1 MRFCVL
7 IAIIALFAPGILV
20 AQQHPGTITG
30 EILSEGK
37 PVPFVNVGITELA
50 TGSTTDEQGKF
61 SINNI
66 PSGTYHL
73 KASFVGYETVVKKIT
88 ISGERPSITIKIEI
102 RPLPELLN
110 EVVVT
115 GTRTEKRRID
125 VAVPVNILS
134 AAAMQSTQ
142 SLNLSEA
149 LNYQPGIRIEKD
161 CQTCNYSQVRMN
173 GMGGS
178 YSQILINSRP
188 LFSSLAGLYGLE
200 QLPAAMIDRVEIVKG
215 GGSALYGSNAIAGV
229 INIIIK
235 DPVDNSYEI
244 GSTYSVI
251 EKNTNDLQHDLYA
264 SLVSKNKK
272 SGANMIVSLRDRQAW
287 DANGDGFSE
296 LASLENT
303 AASVNA
309 FHRISTDSKIRL
321 SLNGIHEIRNGGDQL
336 NREPHNRQQS
346 EFRDAK
352 IGAANIDFTHDFYEK
367 RTSLSVYTGAQIT
380 DRKHYTGTFGSDG
393 YGITNNHTI
402 VCGAQLSHDV
412 LNFISGKNKI
422 SLGFEFQKDDIL
434 DKIPVYN
441 YLIDQKTFQTGT
453 YLQSDWDLHRK
464 INLISGVRI
473 STHNLSDE
481 LEVSPRINLLYKITS
496 RLQFRISGSTG
507 FRAPQ
512 AFDSDLHIAFSGGGI
527 ALTTIDPN
535 LIPEKS
541 VSYSGSLDYNYGTS
555 NYIYGFTVSSF
566 YTSLANTF
574 ILEEIESSQQE
585 TALFRTNGDGAIVQ
599 GATFEVRGNYNY
611 KIEGDAGLTVQ
622 KSRYQSS
629 LFWSNEVEGTK
640 SFLRTPEVYGYFSL
654 TLQPFKKLKTGVSG
668 IYTGTMLAPHFAG
681 APGVLKDE
689 LVQTRDFL
697 ELNFKIEYTGI
708 FTARAL
714 QFKLGAGIQNITN
727 AFQQDFDSGPN
738 RDSNYM
744 YGPGRPRTYFLSL
757 RLSKL
762 P

>member
-7 IAIIALFAPGILV
+7 ITIIALFAPGILV

-50 TGSTTDEQGKF
+50 TGSTTDEKGKF
-61 SINNI
+61 SITNI

-88 ISGERPSITIKIEI
+88 ISAERPSITIKIEI

-229 INIIIK
+229 INIITK

-272 SGANMIVSLRDRQAW
+272 TGANMIVSRRDRQAW

-296 LASLENT
+296 LASLDKYCCIGKYISSHINRFEN
-303 AASVNA
+303 
-309 FHRISTDSKIRL
+309 
-321 SLNGIHEIRNGGDQL
+321 
-336 NREPHNRQQS
+336 
-346 EFRDAK
+346 
-352 IGAANIDFTHDFYEK
+352 
-367 RTSLSVYTGAQIT
+367 
-380 DRKHYTGTFGSDG
+380 
-393 YGITNNHTI
+393 
-402 VCGAQLSHDV
+402 
-412 LNFISGKNKI
+412 
-422 SLGFEFQKDDIL
+422 
-434 DKIPVYN
+434 
-441 YLIDQKTFQTGT
+441 
-453 YLQSDWDLHRK
+453 
-464 INLISGVRI
+464 
-473 STHNLSDE
+473 
-481 LEVSPRINLLYKITS
+481 
-496 RLQFRISGSTG
+496 
-507 FRAPQ
+507 
-512 AFDSDLHIAFSGGGI
+512 
-527 ALTTIDPN
+527 
-535 LIPEKS
+535 
-541 VSYSGSLDYNYGTS
+541 
-555 NYIYGFTVSSF
+555 
-566 YTSLANTF
+566 
-574 ILEEIESSQQE
+574 
-585 TALFRTNGDGAIVQ
+585 
-599 GATFEVRGNYNY
+599 
-611 KIEGDAGLTVQ
+611 
-622 KSRYQSS
+622 
-629 LFWSNEVEGTK
+629 
-640 SFLRTPEVYGYFSL
+640 
-654 TLQPFKKLKTGVSG
+654 PFKSER
-668 IYTGTMLAPHFAG
+668 H
-681 APGVLKDE
+681 
-689 LVQTRDFL
+689 
-697 ELNFKIEYTGI
+697 
-708 FTARAL
+708 
-714 QFKLGAGIQNITN
+714 
-727 AFQQDFDSGPN
+727 S
-738 RDSNYM
+738 
-744 YGPGRPRTYFLSL
+744 
-757 RLSKL
+757 
-762 P
+762 